1 MSKTLCILAI
11 IFLGPVAIFAQKVS
25 KDDHRD
31 LVERSQ
37 GLNTTMFL
45 SSLEQGRIDEAIAL
59 IAPSFL
65 NRKTKY
71 RDSLSAYHREL
82 SQLTNTT
89 KLSIVVVTPDK
100 NYNTY
105 RAIYHNRQ
113 GDHFYLDLYYHKGET
128 NSKIARIKKLPV
140 KESATEKKEVTA
152 AKTTKKAC
160 TTKTNKKTTTH
171 TKGKKKGR
179 VA

>member
-11 IFLGPVAIFAQKVS
+11 ILFGPVAIFAQKVS
-25 KDDHRD
+25 KDDHHD
-31 LVERSQ
+31 LVERAQ

-59 IAPSFL
+59 IAPAFL
-65 NRKTKY
+65 NRKAKY
-71 RDSLSAYHREL
+71 RDSLTAYHKEL
-82 SQLTNTT
+82 SQLTNNT

-140 KESATEKKEVTA
+140 KESASEKKEVA
-152 AKTTKKAC
+152 EAKTTKRSGSAKAA
-160 TTKTNKKTTTH
+160 KKTA
-171 TKGKKKGR
+171 TKGKKKSR
-179 VA
+179 LA

>member
-11 IFLGPVAIFAQKVS
+11 ILFGPVVIFAQKVS
-25 KDDHRD
+25 KDDHHD

-45 SSLEQGRIDEAIAL
+45 SSLEQGRIDEAISL
-59 IAPSFL
+59 IAPAFL
-65 NRKTKY
+65 NRKTRY
-71 RDSLSAYHREL
+71 RDSLTAYHKEL
-82 SQLTNTT
+82 SQLTSNT

-113 GDHFYLDLYYHKGET
+113 GDHFYLDLYFHKGET
-128 NSKIARIKKLPV
+128 DSKIARIKKMPV
-140 KESATEKKEVTA
+140 KESTTEKKEVD
-152 AKTTKKAC
+152 AKTIKKSGTTKATKK
-160 TTKTNKKTTTH
+160 TST
-171 TKGKKKGR
+171 TKGKKKSR
-179 VA
+179 LA